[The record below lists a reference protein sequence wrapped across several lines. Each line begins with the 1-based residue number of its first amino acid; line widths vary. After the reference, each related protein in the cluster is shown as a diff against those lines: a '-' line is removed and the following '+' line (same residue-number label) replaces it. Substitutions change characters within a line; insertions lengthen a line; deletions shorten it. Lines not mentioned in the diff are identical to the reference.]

1 MRIPFSQA
9 LGFRKGG
16 FEGLVDRL
24 LCTKRAQ
31 HDVRAL
37 NLKRGLRLHEGRE
50 VLQVAQHPGVSQ
62 KESHLLAPFE
72 GGRPLLLLE
81 GEEEIH

>member
-1 MRIPFSQA
+1 MRIAFSRSPKPSDFA
-9 LGFRKGG
+9 KADLR
-16 FEGLVDRL
+16 VL
-24 LCTKRAQ
+24 LCVKRAQ

-50 VLQVAQHPGVSQ
+50 VLQVAQQPGVSQ

-72 GGRPLLLLE
+72 GGRPLLLFE
-81 GEEEIH
+81 REEEIH